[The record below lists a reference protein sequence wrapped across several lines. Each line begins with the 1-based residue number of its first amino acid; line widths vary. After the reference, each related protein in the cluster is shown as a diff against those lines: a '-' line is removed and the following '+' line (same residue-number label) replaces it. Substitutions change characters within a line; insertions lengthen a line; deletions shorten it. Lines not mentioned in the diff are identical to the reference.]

1 MSTLPAYFQ
10 FHQTARVEIIAD
22 ETDTNTIQSGNKCIK
37 HVLPAKVVK
46 EIIKKISNIPKKT
59 SGSDL
64 IMASDIPKEMIKSI
78 ETIMTNT
85 DIFYAMTRK
94 KN

>member
-46 EIIKKISNIPKKT
+46 EIIKKNIEYT
-59 SGSDL
+59 
-64 IMASDIPKEMIKSI
+64 E
-78 ETIMTNT
+78 EN
-85 DIFYAMTRK
+85 FRF
-94 KN
+94 